1 MKNFLIY
8 IFLSVIPIVNLSG
21 LQISKEHLHTL
32 AQKIW
37 KNECGGTLEGLTTW
51 NKGEEF
57 GSFGIGHFI
66 WYPEGVP
73 QTFYE
78 TFPALVQYLKK
89 NCIATPQWMEGSCPW
104 KNREDFYSHIQ
115 SLDMQNLR
123 KYLAETKDLQA
134 LFIAQRLEN
143 TLSKM
148 DEVLDKQEAEKIKHL
163 IVDLMKDPRGLYAL
177 IDYVN
182 FKGEGLLPQETYQ
195 GQGWGL
201 LQVLQEI
208 PAHSS
213 NLVLDFVQAG
223 QRVLK
228 RRVDNSPAERHEQRW
243 LQGWINRLQTY
254 LD

>member
-1 MKNFLIY
+1 MKKFLIY
-8 IFLSVIPIVNLSG
+8 AFLSVIPVLNVLG
-21 LQISKEHLHTL
+21 LQISSENMQSL

-66 WYPEGVP
+66 WYPEGVH
-73 QTFYE
+73 QTFQE

-89 NCIATPQWMEGSCPW
+89 NCIVTPEWMEGSCPW
-104 KNREDFYSHIQ
+104 KNREDFYTHIQ
-115 SLDMQNLR
+115 CIDMQTLR
-123 KYLAETKDLQA
+123 KYLEETKDLQA

-143 TLSKM
+143 TFSKM
-148 DEVLDKQEAEKIKHL
+148 DEVLDKQEAQKIKNL
-163 IVDLMKDPRGLYAL
+163 MVDLMKDPRGLYAL

-208 PAHSS
+208 PSNSS
-213 NLVLDFVQAG
+213 NLVLDFVQSAK
-223 QRVLK
+223 RVLK
-228 RRVDNSPAERHEQRW
+228 RRVVNSPVDRHEQRW
-243 LQGWINRLQTY
+243 LQGWINRLETY
-254 LD
+254 LN